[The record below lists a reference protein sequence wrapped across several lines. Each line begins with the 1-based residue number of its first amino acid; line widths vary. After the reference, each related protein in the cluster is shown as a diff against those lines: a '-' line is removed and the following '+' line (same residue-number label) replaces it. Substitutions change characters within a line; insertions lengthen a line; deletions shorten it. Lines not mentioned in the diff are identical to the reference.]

1 MGRGERRKAERQHRS
16 AFLRALSLGNF
27 RVAVEDDALR
37 KKLDEKKWPDLYAR
51 LVDYATHRCRSKTQ
65 GKDLAQSAIARVYA
79 YDSKWDPEKE
89 PLLLRYLMSVV
100 NTLASNERTS
110 AAAQRNVSM
119 ENAHVRVRAE
129 RVRDESAIT
138 EARAVDGDLF
148 ARRLAL
154 LKTRIADDAQAT
166 RVLEL
171 ALEGADSPAEIAA
184 ETGWTAKVV
193 TSARLRMQRHAAR
206 VAAELEATDEEG
218 MPALGDV
225 AGEDEDEDEDDEE
238 KSAQ

>member
-1 MGRGERRKAERQHRS
+1 
-16 AFLRALSLGNF
+16 
-27 RVAVEDDALR
+27 VEDDALR
-37 KKLDEKKWPDLYAR
+37 RKLDEQDWADLYAR

-119 ENAHVRVRAE
+119 EKTHVRVRAE
-129 RVRDESAIT
+129 RVRDESAIS

-154 LKTRIADDAQAT
+154 LKNRIADDAQAT

-171 ALEGADSPAEIAA
+171 ALDGTETPAEIGAA
-184 ETGWTAKVV
+184 TGWTAKIV
-193 TSARLRMQRHAAR
+193 SAARLRMQRHAVR
-206 VAAELEATDEEG
+206 VAAELDVEGDDDMPSGEYEGDE
-218 MPALGDV
+218 
-225 AGEDEDEDEDDEE
+225 DEE

>member
-1 MGRGERRKAERQHRS
+1 
-16 AFLRALSLGNF
+16 
-27 RVAVEDDALR
+27 VEDDALR
-37 KKLDEKKWPDLYAR
+37 RKLDEHDWADLYAR

-119 ENAHVRVRAE
+119 EREHVRVRVE
-129 RVRDESAIT
+129 RVRDESAIS

-154 LKTRIADDAQAT
+154 LKNRIADDAQAT

-171 ALEGADSPAEIAA
+171 ALDGAETPAEIGAA
-184 ETGWTAKVV
+184 TGWTANVV
-193 TSARLRMQRHAAR
+193 NAARLRMQRHAAR
-206 VAAELEATDEEG
+206 VAAELDVEGDGDMPSGEYEGDE
-218 MPALGDV
+218 
-225 AGEDEDEDEDDEE
+225 DEE